1 MCMHTH
7 RKTGCIK
14 FTFQVPDSYKTFFID
29 VMFGVSFSF
38 SEQLWISSTVDFSAN
53 EVVLTSGCSGTA
65 VSIVDV
71 GFLSCKLLTT
81 SYSCCLGLRC
91 FLYKI
96 RR

>member
-1 MCMHTH
+1 MHTH

-14 FTFQVPDSYKTFFID
+14 FTFQVPGSYKTFFID
-29 VMFGVSFSF
+29 VMSGVSFSF
-38 SEQLWISSTVDFSAN
+38 SEWSWISSTVDFSAN
-53 EVVLTSGCSGTA
+53 EVALLSGCSGNA
-65 VSIVDV
+65 VSIVDF

-81 SYSCCLGLRC
+81 SYSCCLGLCC